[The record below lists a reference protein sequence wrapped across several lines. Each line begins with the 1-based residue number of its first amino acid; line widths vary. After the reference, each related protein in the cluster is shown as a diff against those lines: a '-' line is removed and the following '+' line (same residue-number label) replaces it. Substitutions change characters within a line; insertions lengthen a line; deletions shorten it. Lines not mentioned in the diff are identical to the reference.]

1 MNHKQAYEVQN
12 FSYFQERNYMYV
24 GMECMSKQL
33 KLVVIWI
40 EKRKKQSTY
49 CTWEFKSRGMLISMS
64 RWPLEWKGRLS
75 S

>member
-12 FSYFQERNYMYV
+12 FSYFQDRNYMYV

-40 EKRKKQSTY
+40 E
-49 CTWEFKSRGMLISMS
+49 RGTNKVHTVQYM
-64 RWPLEWKGRLS
+64 GV
-75 S
+75 